1 MSSIDQ
7 SRAVLSQGIQL
18 LDVLPEGLYGAS
30 DSEGGSG
37 MGPHLRHCI
46 EFYRCFLSGLGE
58 GRVDYDGRQ
67 RERALELDPVRAR
80 AALASIE
87 RELAAVAEGLVLE
100 RSLIVRSDAETPAP
114 ESWCPS
120 SVGRELSF
128 LLSHT
133 VHHYALIAQ
142 ILRRHGHEPDPNF
155 GLAPSTLRF
164 REQTGATCAP

>member
-7 SRAVLSQGIQL
+7 SRAILNQGIEL
-18 LDVLPEGLYGAS
+18 LDSLPEGLYAAS
-30 DSEGGSG
+30 DAGGGSG

-46 EFYRCFLSGLGE
+46 EFYRCFLGGLAE
-58 GRVDYDGRQ
+58 GKVDYDGRQ
-67 RERALELDPVRAR
+67 RERALEVDPTRAR
-80 AALASIE
+80 AALESLE
-87 RELAAVAEGLVLE
+87 RELAGVAEGLDLG
-100 RSLIVRSDAETPAP
+100 RSLIVRSDAETPTP

-120 SVGRELSF
+120 SIGRELSF

-142 ILRRHGHEPDPNF
+142 IARRQGHEPDRDF

-164 REQTGATCAP
+164 RDQNAATCAP